1 MMKLVGLSLLALA
14 ILTTAVAA
22 RVHLQ
27 PTTTEESCAGLGC
40 WPDTPSVKHRPAHR
54 ATLEPVW

>member
-1 MMKLVGLSLLALA
+1 MKLVGVSILALA

-22 RVHLQ
+22 TVRPQ
-27 PTTTEESCAGLGC
+27 PAITDEPCVGLSC
-40 WPDTPSVKHRPAHR
+40 WPDAPSVKHRPAHR